1 MSRAEIKYQSYF
13 ILSQSRGRSTFG
25 RLIFSSHPTSLPP
38 SRFFLFRP
46 LSLILFCFVV
56 IFARLISYNLHMV
69 LRVNSARA
77 RARTAIKYQSYRL
90 ISRSGRRTRSAPGCC
105 APRGAQVCSA
115 SRIWRVPAA
124 WWHTSPILALFFIR
138 VHVQN
143 KSPYGGKDGS
153 ERGRKKRG
161 LTSPLGLLTGS

>member
-1 MSRAEIKYQSYF
+1 MSRPEIKYQSYF

-25 RLIFSSHPTSLPP
+25 RLIFSSHRPLLPL

-46 LSLILFCFVV
+46 LSLIMFCFVV
-56 IFARLISYNLHMV
+56 IFARLISSQSTFGFAGQQY
-69 LRVNSARA
+69 A

-90 ISRSGRRTRSAPGCC
+90 ISRSGRPTRSAPGCC

-143 KSPYGGKDGS
+143 KSPYDGEDES

-161 LTSPLGLLTGS
+161 AD

>member
-13 ILSQSRGRSTFG
+13 ISSQSRGRSTFG
-25 RLIFSSHPTSLPP
+25 RLIFSSHRPLSL
-38 SRFFLFRP
+38 FLFRP
-46 LSLILFCFVV
+46 LSLISFCFVV
-56 IFARLISYNLHMV
+56 IFARLISCNLHMV
-69 LRVNSARA
+69 LRVNGA

-90 ISRSGRRTRSAPGCC
+90 ISWTGRPTRSAPGCC
-105 APRGAQVCSA
+105 TPRGAQVCSA

-138 VHVQN
+138 VHVRN
-143 KSPYGGKDGS
+143 KSLYGGEGGS

-161 LTSPLGLLTGS
+161 LTSPSGLVTGS

>member
-25 RLIFSSHPTSLPP
+25 RLIFSSHRPP
-38 SRFFLFRP
+38 SLLFASFSSA
-46 LSLILFCFVV
+46 LSYSSCFVLLS
-56 IFARLISYNLHMV
+56 FS
-69 LRVNSARA
+69 RVSFLTIYIWFCGSTVRA
-77 RARTAIKYQSYRL
+77 RPAIKYQSSYRL
-90 ISRSGRRTRSAPGCC
+90 IFRSGRPTRSAPGCC

-138 VHVQN
+138 VHVRN
-143 KSPYGGKDGS
+143 KSPYGGEDGS

-161 LTSPLGLLTGS
+161 LTSPLGLVTGS